1 MKQPRKILTSLIIL
15 TILISLFSP
24 DVAAQTHYKLNT
36 KKELII
42 IGSGLVIGGMGTY
55 FTQKINPLT
64 MKEIYNL
71 SRQDV
76 NAFDRPATYNYSK
89 SATRWSDILVGSCI
103 IFPTTLLS
111 QKLIREDWQTFSM
124 MYLQTLMFSNFIPM
138 VSKGRVQ
145 RIRPY
150 VYNEDAPLEKKM
162 DTNAKLSFYSGHTT
176 NAFASS
182 VFFSTTYSHYYPN
195 SRWKPYI
202 WTASLG
208 LATVVGYLRF
218 EAGKHFPSDILLGAL
233 VGSVIGYFVP
243 YLHRAENSG
252 NSAEL
257 SFAPLQNV
265 GFQMRFNF

>member
-24 DVAAQTHYKLNT
+24 DVAAQTPYKLDT

-64 MKEIYNL
+64 MEEISGL
-71 SRQDV
+71 SRQDI

-89 SATRWSDILVGSCI
+89 SAARWSDILVGSCI
-103 IFPTTLLS
+103 ILPATLLS
-111 QKLIREDWQTFSM
+111 QKLIREDWQTFSL
-124 MYLQTLMFSNFIPM
+124 MYLQILMFSNFIPM

-150 VYNEDAPLEKKM
+150 VYNEGAPLEKKM
-162 DTNAKLSFYSGHTT
+162 DTYAKLSFYSGHNT
-176 NAFASS
+176 NAFASA
-182 VFFSTTYSHYYPN
+182 VFFSATYSRYYHN

-202 WTASLG
+202 WAGSLG
-208 LATVVGYLRF
+208 LASMVGYLRF
-218 EAGKHFPSDILLGAL
+218 EAGKHFPSDILVGAV
-233 VGSVIGYFVP
+233 VGSTIGFFVP
-243 YLHRAENSG
+243 YFHRSEKTG
-252 NSAEL
+252 NSNEL
-257 SFAPLQNV
+257 SFSPLRNI
-265 GFQMRFNF
+265 GFNLQFHF